1 MPQPPA
7 KTKSAPRTSPLDGK
21 TVSLVLGSGAARG
34 LAHIGV
40 IRQLLA
46 AGLEIK
52 SIAGSSMGALIGGI
66 HAAGA
71 MEDYADWV
79 SQLDRSDVLSMADW
93 TLSGGLIRGRKI
105 INKLEALTGDVQIES
120 LPVEFTAV
128 AVDLDSGRERWLDRG
143 RLFDAIRASIAIPG
157 IFTPHTYRGRTL
169 VDGGLLN
176 PVPVAPTLRCVTDL
190 TIVVDVNGPSQ
201 YPSPLESLGDSKDHG
216 KSDSEPSMMDRIRD
230 WVDSFSSKEGAQ
242 ANDNV
247 AQPGLLATMSRSLD
261 IMQAAITRHHLAL
274 FTPDLVI
281 SVPKNIC
288 MVHEFYRA
296 AAIIELGERLTHQ
309 ALAEFHPRTNGWR
322 D

>member
-1 MPQPPA
+1 MNLPHPSEPTPA
-7 KTKSAPRTSPLDGK
+7 LSLKGK

-46 AGLEIK
+46 AGVEIK
-52 SIAGSSMGALIGGI
+52 AIAGSSMGALIGGI

-71 MEDYADWV
+71 MEDYAEWV
-79 SQLDRSDVLSMADW
+79 SKLDRSDVLSMADW

-105 INKLEALTGDVQIES
+105 INKLEALTGDVHIES

-128 AVDLDSGRERWLDRG
+128 VVDLDLGRELWLDRG

-157 IFTPHTYRGRTL
+157 IFTPHNYRGRTL

-176 PVPVAPTLRCVTDL
+176 PVPVAPTLRCVTDF

-201 YPSPLESLGDSKDHG
+201 YPSPLGPNGHEVEN
-216 KSDSEPSMMDRIRD
+216 EPSMMDRIRE
-230 WVDSFSSKEGAQ
+230 WMDSFGNKDGTSSNGSI
-242 ANDNV
+242 

-281 SVPKNIC
+281 AVPKNIC

-296 AAIIELGERLTHQ
+296 KDIIALGEQLTEK
-309 ALAEFHPRTNGWR
+309 ALNDFRPKNEVWR

>member
-1 MPQPPA
+1 MSQSPA
-7 KTKSAPRTSPLDGK
+7 KPESAPRTSSLDGK

-40 IRQLLA
+40 IRELLA

-52 SIAGSSMGALIGGI
+52 AIAGSSMGALIGGI
-66 HAAGA
+66 YAAGA

-105 INKLEALTGDVQIES
+105 INKLEALTGEVQIES
-120 LPVEFTAV
+120 LPLAFTAV
-128 AVDLDSGRERWLDRG
+128 AVDLDSGREHWLDRG

-157 IFTPHTYRGRTL
+157 IFTPHSYRGRTL

-176 PVPVAPTLRCVTDL
+176 PVPVAPTLRCATDL

-201 YPSPLESLGDSKDHG
+201 YPSPLESEGDHKAQD
-216 KSDSEPSMMDRIRD
+216 KADSEPSMMDRIRD
-230 WVDSFSSKEGAQ
+230 WVDSFGSKEGTQ
-242 ANDNV
+242 SNDSV

-281 SVPKNIC
+281 SVPKNTC
-288 MVHEFYRA
+288 MPHEFYKA
-296 AAIIELGERLTHQ
+296 TAVIGLGERLTHQ

>member
-1 MPQPPA
+1 MSPPPPSEV
-7 KTKSAPRTSPLDGK
+7 SADLPLKGK

-52 SIAGSSMGALIGGI
+52 AIAGSSMGALIGGI

-71 MEDYADWV
+71 MEDYAEWV
-79 SQLDRSDVLSMADW
+79 SKLDRTDVLSMADW

-120 LPVEFTAV
+120 LPVAFTAV
-128 AVDLDSGRERWLDRG
+128 VVDLDLGRELWLDRG

-157 IFTPHTYRGRTL
+157 IFTPHNYRGRTL

-176 PVPVAPTLRCVTDL
+176 PVPVAPTLRCVTDF

-201 YPSPLESLGDSKDHG
+201 YPSPLATNRHNNDATD
-216 KSDSEPSMMDRIRD
+216 DEPSMMDRIRE
-230 WVDSFSSKEGAQ
+230 WMDSFGNKEDAPSNGSI
-242 ANDNV
+242 

-261 IMQAAITRHHLAL
+261 IMQAALTRHHLAL

-281 SVPKNIC
+281 AVPKNIC

-296 AAIIELGERLTHQ
+296 KEIIALGEQLTQQ
-309 ALAEFHPRTNGWR
+309 ALSEFTPSNEVWR